1 MRFSLS
7 IVHEN
12 KFRVLDAFK
21 PTLFNCKIEVQIAL
35 TIQKKADQDNFE
47 VS

>member
-12 KFRVLDAFK
+12 KFWVLDAFK
-21 PTLFNCKIEVQIAL
+21 PALFNCKIEVQIAL
-35 TIQKKADQDNFE
+35 AIQKKADQDNFE